1 MNKKLI
7 KLIFIICSTVIV
19 TGLLYKYINQHYPK
33 FFKAPQNIGSF
44 CASLLILFSIIYSTI
59 SQNEIRRFCLQ
70 LAMWAAIFLVII
82 TGYAFRFE
90 LNYAYHRVM
99 SALIPSYKWSTEVG
113 EIIIARSRDGHFY
126 INAFVNNVKIKFMVD
141 TGASDIALTK
151 KDAKKL
157 GFDLTKL
164 KYTRTYLTANGKN
177 KAAPITLNS
186 VVIGTEFKNIK
197 GHVGLGDLDI
207 SLLGMSLLERFKGFR
222 IDKDLLILNY

>member
-1 MNKKLI
+1 MNKRLI
-7 KLIFIICSTVIV
+7 KLIFIVCSAVIV
-19 TGLLYKYINQHYPK
+19 TGVLYKCINQTYPK
-33 FFKAPQNIGSF
+33 FFKELQNIVSF
-44 CASLLILFSIIYSTI
+44 YALLLLLFSIIYSTF
-59 SQNEIRRFCLQ
+59 SKNEICRSCFQ
-70 LAMWAAIFLVII
+70 LAMWAAIFLLII

-90 LNYAYHRVM
+90 LHYAYHRVI
-99 SALIPSYKWSTEVG
+99 SALIPSYKWSTQVG
-113 EIIIARSRDGHFY
+113 EIIIARSGDGHFY
-126 INAFVNNVKIKFMVD
+126 INACVNNVKIKFMVD

-151 KDAKKL
+151 EDAQKL

-164 KYTRTYLTANGKN
+164 KYTRTYLTANGEN

-197 GHVGLGDLDI
+197 GHVGLGNLDI